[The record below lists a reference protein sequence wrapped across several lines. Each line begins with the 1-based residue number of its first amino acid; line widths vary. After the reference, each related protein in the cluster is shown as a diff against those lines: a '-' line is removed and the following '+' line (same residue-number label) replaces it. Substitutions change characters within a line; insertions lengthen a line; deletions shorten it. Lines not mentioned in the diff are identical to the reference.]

1 MPFIT
6 GEDAKTVRDIL
17 AQLPRKVK
25 LVYFTQELE
34 CQYCNETLRLL
45 EEIKELGNGNIEL
58 EIYNFLNDKE
68 LSEKYKIDKIPATIV
83 MNNEKDYG
91 IRLYG
96 IPSGYEFSTLLEDI
110 QMVAKGEPEVTE
122 ETKINIAKISQ
133 PLRLQAFITPTCP
146 YCPSAVLLAHKL
158 AMLNENIVADM
169 VEATEFPQL
178 SMRYQV
184 QAVPRTM
191 IGELDAIEG
200 ALPES
205 HFVQKIMEAY
215 QRMFPDN

>member
-58 EIYNFLNDKE
+58 EISNF

-110 QMVAKGEPEVTE
+110 QMVAKA
-122 ETKINIAKISQ
+122 N
-133 PLRLQAFITPTCP
+133 LRLQKKPKLI
-146 YCPSAVLLAHKL
+146 LLK
-158 AMLNENIVADM
+158 
-169 VEATEFPQL
+169 
-178 SMRYQV
+178 
-184 QAVPRTM
+184 
-191 IGELDAIEG
+191 
-200 ALPES
+200 
-205 HFVQKIMEAY
+205 
-215 QRMFPDN
+215 